1 MLCTLLAGCA
11 VPLRRDETYVASEL
25 ARRTGHRVAPA
36 VDDAQPRVPEGVRL
50 DDGLSEDEAV
60 AIALWNNPAFQE
72 VLAEL
77 GFSRADLLDAGLL
90 PNPVLSVLFPLGP
103 KQLEFTLKFPLDVL
117 WLRPRR
123 IALAQ
128 LDAAQ
133 VAERLV
139 QRGLDLVRDARLAW
153 TDAVFTRARL
163 RIAEQNVELS
173 SRIETLAQTRLSAG
187 DISEL
192 EVINTRLSA
201 ILTREEALRCTRDH
215 DLAVTR
221 MYGVLGLTTEP
232 AGIALGD
239 VPGDALATPPLAPLV
254 DAALAA
260 RPDARA
266 AELAIEAAGE
276 RIGLARWQ
284 FLALTAALD
293 ANAKG
298 SKGFEMGPGIEMGI
312 PLFNRNQG
320 GVSRAEAT
328 LVRAMRQ
335 YATVRDHIRR
345 EVTEASTRLE
355 AATRQVAL
363 WNELALPE
371 IEAAVRR
378 AEQAY
383 AAGDVSLLLLLQTS
397 SQQLTIRVRH
407 LEALAELA
415 RARAELERS
424 IGQRLS

>member
-1 MLCTLLAGCA
+1 MWLALSAGCA
-11 VPLRRDETYVASEL
+11 VPLQRDETYITAEL
-25 ARRTGHRVAPA
+25 ERRAGHGPPSAGA
-36 VDDAQPRVPEGVRL
+36 VDQTHVPDRVRL

-72 VLAEL
+72 VLSEL
-77 GFSRADLLDAGLL
+77 GFSRADLVEAGLL

-103 KQLEFTLKFPLDVL
+103 KQLEFTLKFPLDLL

-123 IALAQ
+123 IAVAQ
-128 LDAAQ
+128 LDAEQ

-153 TDAVFTRARL
+153 TEAVFTQARARL
-163 RIAEQNVELS
+163 AGENAGLN

-187 DISEL
+187 DVSEL
-192 EVINTRLSA
+192 EVINARMGS
-201 ILTREEALRCTRDH
+201 ILTQDEVVRSGRDY
-215 DLAVTR
+215 AVATTR
-221 MYGVLGLTTEP
+221 MRGVLGLTATATVIVLP
-232 AGIALGD
+232 AL
-239 VPGDALATPPLAPLV
+239 PEATPPTQSLPALV

-266 AELAIEAAGE
+266 AELAIEAASQ

-284 FLALTAALD
+284 VLALTAALD
-293 ANAKG
+293 ANGKG

-320 GVSRAEAT
+320 GVSRAEAM

-335 YATVRDHIRR
+335 YATVRDRIRL
-345 EVTEASTRLE
+345 EVTEAFTRVE
-355 AATRQVAL
+355 AAGRQVAL
-363 WNELALPE
+363 WNELGLPQMQ
-371 IEAAVRR
+371 AAVER

-397 SQQLTIRVRH
+397 TQQLTMRVRH
-407 LEALAELA
+407 LEALAEIA

-424 IGQRLS
+424 IGQRLH